1 MKKIF
6 LLLLLTFLLL
16 SCNSTKQIT
25 EPSFMLANPFVD
37 CSSLEE
43 AENIAGF
50 SISLPRELNNKE
62 LIYRVLTT
70 GDKMFE
76 IMYYLD
82 GDKITIRKSKSKEE
96 ISGVY
101 KSFDLEN
108 TISVNKK
115 DVTIKGNNNLFE
127 VALWHSNN
135 YSYSISSNL
144 GLPLSIIQSYIEQ
157 IK

>member
-70 GDKMFE
+70 GDKMIE

>member
-70 GDKMFE
+70 GDKMIE

-82 GDKITIRKSKSKEE
+82 SDKITIRKSKSKEE